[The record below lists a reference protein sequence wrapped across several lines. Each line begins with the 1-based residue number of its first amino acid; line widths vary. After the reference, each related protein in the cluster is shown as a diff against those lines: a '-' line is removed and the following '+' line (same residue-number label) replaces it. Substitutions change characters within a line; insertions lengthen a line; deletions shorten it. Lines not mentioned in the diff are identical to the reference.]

1 MGSDLLRALSRLAG
15 TQPDHVPNSPRPE
28 TSPVP
33 TADAAAVA
41 AKFLAE
47 ITSDPAFKLTHPRRL
62 AQPVGE

>member
-1 MGSDLLRALSRLAG
+1 MGSDLLRALPRLAG
-15 TQPDHVPNSPRPE
+15 TPPDHVPTPRRE
-28 TSPVP
+28 TSSVP

-62 AQPVGE
+62 AHPLGE